1 MKYFLFSDVHGEYT
15 ALMNSLDAAGFNV
28 VNNDHMLIGVGD
40 YFDRGPEND
49 RVYMF
54 LKIMKELGR
63 IKLIRG
69 NHDDM
74 LLNFLGNGIIENPF
88 DRMRSTQMFV
98 NDIIYN
104 GLNMTVAQLAG
115 QSEISNN
122 LSVLID
128 GADSFRNQIKV
139 RNPQLLN
146 ILTSM
151 TNKIVIDNYV
161 ITHAGFTL
169 KDDIMVVDNWAH
181 TEKMIENNQHLLD
194 PNLTYVFGH
203 WHAQRLNKK
212 FNVKADNINKFVYKN
227 LIGIDAKTNLTKEV
241 TIHVIETDTNIF

>member
-1 MKYFLFSDVHGEYT
+1 MKYFLFSDVHGEYD
-15 ALMNSLDAAGFNV
+15 ALITSLEAAGFDLSNKE
-28 VNNDHMLIGVGD
+28 HMLIGLGD
-40 YFDRGPEND
+40 YFDRGSQNEL
-49 RVYMF
+49 VLAF
-54 LKIMKELGR
+54 LMAMQDQGR

-74 LLNFLGNGIIENPF
+74 LLNFLGNGDIQNRF
-88 DRMRSTQMFV
+88 DLMRSTQIFI
-98 NDIIYN
+98 NDIIHN

-115 QSEISNN
+115 QSEVSSN

-139 RNPQLLN
+139 KNPELLN
-146 ILTSM
+146 LLNSM

-169 KDDIMVVDNWAH
+169 KDDVMVVDNWAH
-181 TEKMIENNQHLLD
+181 TERMIENNHHLLN
-194 PNLTYVFGH
+194 PNLTYIFGH

-212 FNVKADNINKFVYKN
+212 FNVQTDNINKFVYKN
-227 LIGIDAKTNLTKEV
+227 LIGIDARTNLTKEV
-241 TIHVIETDTNIF
+241 TIHIIETDSNIF

>member
-1 MKYFLFSDVHGEYT
+1 MKYFLFSDVHGEYD
-15 ALMNSLDAAGFNV
+15 ALITSLEAAGFDISNKE
-28 VNNDHMLIGVGD
+28 HMLIGLGD
-40 YFDRGPEND
+40 YFDRGSQN
-49 RVYMF
+49 
-54 LKIMKELGR
+54 ELVLALLMAMQDQGR

-74 LLNFLGNGIIENPF
+74 LLNFLGNGDIQNRF
-88 DRMRSTQMFV
+88 DLMRSTQIFI
-98 NDIIYN
+98 NDIIHN

-115 QSEISNN
+115 QPEVSSN

-139 RNPQLLN
+139 KNPELLN
-146 ILTSM
+146 LLNSM

-169 KDDIMVVDNWAH
+169 KDDVMVVDNWAH
-181 TEKMIENNQHLLD
+181 TERMIENNHHLLN
-194 PNLTYVFGH
+194 PNLTYIFGH

-212 FNVKADNINKFVYKN
+212 FNVQTDNINKFVYKN
-227 LIGIDAKTNLTKEV
+227 LIGIDARTNLTKEV
-241 TIHVIETDTNIF
+241 TIHIIETDSNIF

>member
-1 MKYFLFSDVHGEYT
+1 MKYFLFSDVHGEYD
-15 ALMNSLDAAGFNV
+15 ALITSLEAAGFDISNKE
-28 VNNDHMLIGVGD
+28 HMLIGLGD
-40 YFDRGPEND
+40 YFDRGSQN
-49 RVYMF
+49 
-54 LKIMKELGR
+54 ELVLALLMAMQDQGR

-74 LLNFLGNGIIENPF
+74 LLNFLGNGDIQNRF
-88 DRMRSTQMFV
+88 DLMRSTQIFI
-98 NDIIYN
+98 NDIIHN

-115 QSEISNN
+115 QSEVSSN

-139 RNPQLLN
+139 KNPELLN
-146 ILTSM
+146 LLNSM

-169 KDDIMVVDNWAH
+169 KDDVMVVDNWAH
-181 TEKMIENNQHLLD
+181 TERMIENNHHLLN
-194 PNLTYVFGH
+194 PNLTYIFGH

-212 FNVKADNINKFVYKN
+212 FNVQTDNINKFVYKN
-227 LIGIDAKTNLTKEV
+227 LIGIDARTNLTKEV
-241 TIHVIETDTNIF
+241 TIHIIETDSNIF